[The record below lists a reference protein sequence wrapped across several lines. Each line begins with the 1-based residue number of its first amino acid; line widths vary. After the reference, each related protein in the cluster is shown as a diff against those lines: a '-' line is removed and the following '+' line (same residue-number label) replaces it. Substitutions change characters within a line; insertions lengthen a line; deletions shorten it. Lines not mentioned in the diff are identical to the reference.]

1 MFFNFYVP
9 FTVCFFV
16 CSATATQIFRLL
28 CLGFVAFKQFVKS
41 NGSTLP
47 FLPSIRLFKQKSFPC
62 DFNFHS
68 TRPSAYT
75 PCDKFFSL
83 FLTRKL
89 RCADNFA
96 C

>member
-41 NGSTLP
+41 NGSDFTV
-47 FLPSIRLFKQKSFPC
+47 FAVNSSVQAKKFSVRLQFSLNAPLGLYAVRQV
-62 DFNFHS
+62 
-68 TRPSAYT
+68 
-75 PCDKFFSL
+75 FSL